1 MRVDLYDILK
11 FVTPERADFITHS
24 GKFHA
29 DEATS
34 TAILLLIRHKLM
46 TTKVESVPHPALEH
60 LRDGKEMKIA
70 RVDNRTL
77 SEAKISDDA
86 LVYDI
91 GGGEFDHHQ
100 LGRNGMR
107 KNGIYYSSVGLIWRE
122 FGKMLCSNE
131 RVWQRVDDEIIS
143 VIDAGDN
150 GQFPEITNG
159 VPSLSIGEIAEG
171 YNPLWNESQE
181 KAHQDY
187 CFSEAVSFMYGVLT
201 RALRDYEAEE
211 LARKEV
217 LQAIQASQD
226 GILVLKTYLPWK
238 NILLNCGLK
247 KAKEIRLV
255 VYPSNRGGYYLE
267 AAKDYDGKN
276 KMLLP
281 EEWRGR
287 DADLANDIKGASF
300 CHATGFIGGA
310 DTLEHAVDMARIAM
324 KIA

>member
-131 RVWQRVDDEIIS
+131 RVWQRVDDEI
-143 VIDAGDN
+143 
-150 GQFPEITNG
+150 
-159 VPSLSIGEIAEG
+159 L
-171 YNPLWNESQE
+171 
-181 KAHQDY
+181 
-187 CFSEAVSFMYGVLT
+187 LT
-201 RALRDYEAEE
+201 LRDGVVKVSVRQIYYVEVQNRMLIYHTMNGDYTMRGTMKSVEE
-211 LARKEV
+211 QLAKYHFVKCNHWYIVNLSHVERISKDTVTVAGTE
-217 LQAIQASQD
+217 LEISRRSR
-226 GILVLKTYLPWK
+226 TSF
-238 NILLNCGLK
+238 LNALT
-247 KAKEIRLV
+247 
-255 VYPSNRGGYYLE
+255 
-267 AAKDYDGKN
+267 DF
-276 KMLLP
+276 M
-281 EEWRGR
+281 
-287 DADLANDIKGASF
+287 
-300 CHATGFIGGA
+300 GGA
-310 DTLEHAVDMARIAM
+310 R
-324 KIA
+324 